1 MYSNTAQV
9 LITDD
14 DFHAIVD
21 ICAIIFWV
29 VALLSNFG
37 RVLKIKRAGRPSFD
51 DYTAFLALVS
61 INLPESILLLD

>member
-1 MYSNTAQV
+1 MDFTAVQV
-9 LITDD
+9 IITDD
-14 DFHAIVD
+14 DFHAILD

-37 RVLKIKRAGRPSFD
+37 RFSKIKKQEKLNLD

-61 INLPESILLLD
+61 IHLPESR